1 MGLRPEGS
9 QWATSQKRHPTI
21 GTTVFSA
28 GPAFVDSI
36 PIDRFSSS
44 TDGSRNRV
52 CSQCR
57 YRMSV
62 CAGSRCWSEVQRQGA
77 DEVRKE
83 ARSGLKR
90 IIFRV
95 DQPTHFVVKM
105 KGLKLGEW
113 YSGVSVSMPSFFIKT
128 AYLNFN
134 EVRWNQCMRVNSE
147 RRSL

>member
-1 MGLRPEGS
+1 
-9 QWATSQKRHPTI
+9 
-21 GTTVFSA
+21 
-28 GPAFVDSI
+28 
-36 PIDRFSSS
+36 
-44 TDGSRNRV
+44 
-52 CSQCR
+52 
-57 YRMSV
+57 MSV